1 MAVAALVVSIV
12 ALVVSLLALGW
23 QVYSWRRSG
32 PVVTVETQWAWDL
45 RDIEGS
51 EMLTITARN
60 VGRLPVQ
67 IREFS
72 FRTPTDWKFVLW
84 KPMPISDSIE
94 EPLVPGHECTHYFSA
109 AWIRERCVEK
119 EVRLDALRPQVRL
132 GTGKVVVGRKK
143 VRPAHPE

>member
-1 MAVAALVVSIV
+1 MA
-12 ALVVSLLALGW
+12 
-23 QVYSWRRSG
+23 
-32 PVVTVETQWAWDL
+32 TQWPGPDVGL
-45 RDIEGS
+45 THISVVDTPR
-51 EMLTITARN
+51 TIT
-60 VGRLPVQ
+60 L

-72 FRTPTDWKFVLW
+72 FRTPTDWKFVLL
-84 KPMPISDSIE
+84 KPMPISDLIE

-119 EVRLDALRPQVRL
+119 GVRLDALRPQVRL